1 MIVEVSKSVLVL
13 SNQNV
18 IKLLKS
24 KVQLL
29 IIVIAAFTTAHSTS
43 VPGLQVS
50 ILVVGLPVD
59 QLCPDINVLKHTCLV
74 VFYI

>member
-24 KVQLL
+24 KVMLL
-29 IIVIAAFTTAHSTS
+29 IIVIAAYTTAHSIS
-43 VPGLQVS
+43 VPGLQVP
-50 ILVVGLPVD
+50 ILVVGQPVG
-59 QLCPDINVLKHTCLV
+59 QLSPGINVL
-74 VFYI
+74 

>member
-24 KVQLL
+24 KVLLL
-29 IIVIAAFTTAHSTS
+29 IIVTAAFTTAYYTS
-43 VPGLQVS
+43 VPGLHVT
-50 ILVVGLPVD
+50 IFVVGLPVG
-59 QLCPDINVLKHTCLV
+59 QLCPVVNVL
-74 VFYI
+74 

>member
-24 KVQLL
+24 KVLLL
-29 IIVIAAFTTAHSTS
+29 IVVIAAFTTAHSTS
-43 VPGLQVS
+43 VAGSHKPS
-50 ILVVGLPVD
+50 LVVGLPIG
-59 QLCPDINVLKHTCLV
+59 QLCPSIN
-74 VFYI
+74 IR